1 MTRRPYKAEFPA
13 LSWWLRQPRY
23 IRYMLREMSAL
34 FLGIYVLV
42 LIAGLY
48 CLSLG
53 KPVYEQFLT
62 VAEGPVGL
70 TFAVITMFFA
80 VYHTYTWF
88 KVTPKAMPLTLRGQR
103 LPGAVIIA
111 AHWLIF
117 ALLSAAVWLLVS
129 S

>member
-13 LSWWLRQPRY
+13 HSWWLRHPRY

-48 CLSLG
+48 CLSQG

-62 VAEGPVGL
+62 AVEGPAGL
-70 TFAVITMFFA
+70 TFAVVTMFFA
-80 VYHTYTWF
+80 IYHSYTWF
-88 KVTPKAMPLTLRGQR
+88 KVTPKAMPLMLRGQR